1 MKPTIQTFKDLT
13 NGLAMDL
20 EELDALRLATNN
32 GDVLSE
38 KYRSRYTPNPAT
50 QYYSQIQ
57 KVKK

>member
-1 MKPTIQTFKDLT
+1 MKVLQTLRF
-13 NGLAMDL
+13 DL

-57 KVKK
+57 KVKKW